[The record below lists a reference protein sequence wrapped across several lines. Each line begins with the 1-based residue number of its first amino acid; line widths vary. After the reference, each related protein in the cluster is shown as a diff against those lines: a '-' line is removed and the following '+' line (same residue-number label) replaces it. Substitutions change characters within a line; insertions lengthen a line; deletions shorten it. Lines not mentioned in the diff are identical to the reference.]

1 MTPPSDLSRLTDA
14 EKDALIRDLWARFQ
28 EREAV
33 VAALAKRVAELE
45 AKLGGPRKGPDNS
58 SVPPSQGRKSNKPLG
73 QGGGKKRRGGHGRG
87 GRKLAKDPD
96 QRVDAKAVSCP
107 HCQAGL
113 DGAEQRVHQI
123 YDKIELPRPA
133 PIVTRVAL
141 YAARCPGC
149 GARVVAPAPAGL
161 EPGSPFGPSIEAL
174 AVYLRY
180 QHAIGYQRLSKLFED
195 LHGLKISQGALAG
208 LFQRVK
214 PSFDAQVSAILAR
227 LRQSRIVCSD
237 ETGARVKGRNAWEWV
252 FQNDQVCV
260 HVIRNSR
267 AKAVAEE
274 VMAGHKPA
282 IWVSDLY
289 GAQRGHGK
297 AWQICLA
304 HQLRDCQY
312 AIEAGD
318 EIFAPPMKTLL
329 LRAIALA
336 RKRARLKDGTLAAYA
351 YDLER
356 RLDKVMACQPTN
368 RHGIRLRKRY
378 GKDRDSLFT
387 FMTERD
393 VPPTNNGSERDIR
406 PSTIFRKVTNGF
418 RSDWGSDFYA
428 GVRSTLNTGRRQ
440 GFSAFEAI
448 QAAIDA
454 QPLFRPG

>member
-1 MTPPSDLSRLTDA
+1 M
-14 EKDALIRDLWARFQ
+14 
-28 EREAV
+28 
-33 VAALAKRVAELE
+33 
-45 AKLGGPRKGPDNS
+45 
-58 SVPPSQGRKSNKPLG
+58 
-73 QGGGKKRRGGHGRG
+73 
-87 GRKLAKDPD
+87 
-96 QRVDAKAVSCP
+96 
-107 HCQAGL
+107 
-113 DGAEQRVHQI
+113 
-123 YDKIELPRPA
+123 
-133 PIVTRVAL
+133 
-141 YAARCPGC
+141 
-149 GARVVAPAPAGL
+149 
-161 EPGSPFGPSIEAL
+161 

-237 ETGARVKGRNAWEWV
+237 ETGARVKGHTAWEWV
-252 FQNDQVCV
+252 FQNDELCV

-289 GAQRGHGK
+289 SAQRGHGQ

-318 EIFAPPMKTLL
+318 CVFAPAMKALL
-329 LRAIALA
+329 LRACVLA
-336 RKRARLKDGTLAAYA
+336 RRRDRLKDGTLAAYA
-351 YDLER
+351 GDLER
-356 RLDKVMACQPTN
+356 RLDKVMARQPTN
-368 RHGIRLRKRY
+368 KHGKRLRKRY

-387 FMTERD
+387 FMTERA

-406 PSTIFRKVTNGF
+406 PSTVFRKVTNGF
-418 RSDWGSDFYA
+418 RSDWGSDLYA

-440 GFSAFEAI
+440 GLSAFQAI
-448 QAAIDA
+448 QATINGE
-454 QPLFRPG
+454 PLFRPS